1 VRAGYALSCQAFP
14 LTDRLVVTYD
24 E

>member
-14 LTDRLVVTYD
+14 LTGRLVVTYD